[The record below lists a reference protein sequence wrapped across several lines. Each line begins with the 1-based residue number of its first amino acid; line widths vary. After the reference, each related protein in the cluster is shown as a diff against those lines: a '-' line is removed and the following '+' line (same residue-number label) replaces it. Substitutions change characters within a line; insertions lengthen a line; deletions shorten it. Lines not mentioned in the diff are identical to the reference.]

1 MVSSTTS
8 SSAVTSQRV
17 QSSSQRASSMKS
29 DLTELKSSISE
40 MKTLSNSAALNFGQR
55 LRSSM
60 ENIVDQD
67 EKKERHIPDI
77 RDLSDMGDIG
87 DMSDMSDLAG
97 DGPLVTFPESDTPP
111 PDKQCILA
119 PNAAAVGSNAANELK
134 YSAAR
139 MTSASSTRV
148 VTDGYS
154 ASKSAA
160 NSTRM
165 RRLQHGDMQYAE
177 HSAAGASHRLLQAE
191 GLTAEQNA
199 AYHQELPKNIKSSI
213 LPPTRRAEGRD
224 LA

>member
-1 MVSSTTS
+1 
-8 SSAVTSQRV
+8 
-17 QSSSQRASSMKS
+17 
-29 DLTELKSSISE
+29 
-40 MKTLSNSAALNFGQR
+40 
-55 LRSSM
+55 M

-67 EKKERHIPDI
+67 DMKDRHIPDI

-87 DMSDMSDLAG
+87 DMSDMTDLAG

-119 PNAAAVGSNAANELK
+119 SNSSAVGSNAANELK

-154 ASKSAA
+154 ASKSEA

-177 HSAAGASHRLLQAE
+177 RSAAGASHRLLQAE

-199 AYHQELPKNIKSSI
+199 AYHQVSLYYE
-213 LPPTRRAEGRD
+213 
-224 LA
+224 

>member
-1 MVSSTTS
+1 
-8 SSAVTSQRV
+8 
-17 QSSSQRASSMKS
+17 
-29 DLTELKSSISE
+29 
-40 MKTLSNSAALNFGQR
+40 
-55 LRSSM
+55 M

-67 EKKERHIPDI
+67 DMKERHIPDI
-77 RDLSDMGDIG
+77 RDLSEMGDIG
-87 DMSDMSDLAG
+87 DMSDMTDLAG

-111 PDKQCILA
+111 PDKQCLLA
-119 PNAAAVGSNAANELK
+119 PNSSSVGTNAANELK

-199 AYHQELPKNIKSSI
+199 AYHQVSKMSLKKFFLISVLMSDSVNN
-213 LPPTRRAEGRD
+213 D
-224 LA
+224 Y